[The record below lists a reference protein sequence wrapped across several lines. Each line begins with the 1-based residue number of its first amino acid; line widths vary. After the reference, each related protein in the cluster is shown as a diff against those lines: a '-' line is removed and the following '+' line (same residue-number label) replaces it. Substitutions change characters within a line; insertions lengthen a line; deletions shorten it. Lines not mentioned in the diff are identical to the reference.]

1 MPRRNS
7 SRTRAD
13 GNPSKNLFNAKDAVK
28 QLHQPH
34 SVEGRRRMPLYPKQ
48 SAWIG
53 RRPLSGALIPFLP
66 KAGRRHTIQLIAAAS
81 LLCFR
86 FSAAAQAA
94 LPDGFVYLS
103 DIDPGIIQDIRYYGS
118 HNFVGRRIDGYNAPE
133 CILTKQAALALSKV
147 QAALRADNLCL
158 IVWDCYRPARAVADF
173 LRWSKNPSEK
183 GLKAEFFPNTD
194 KASLFA
200 SGYIAARSAHSRGSA
215 VDLGLA
221 PKDASPAAFDPAASL
236 APCTAPKNKRFQDGA
251 LDMGTGYDCLDSS
264 ANIGNAKL
272 HHEAEKNRTRLS
284 KAMMAAGFKPYE
296 KEWWHFELR
305 NEPFRGRSFDFPV
318 EAKAR

>member
-1 MPRRNS
+1 MARF
-7 SRTRAD
+7 A
-13 GNPSKNLFNAKDAVK
+13 
-28 QLHQPH
+28 
-34 SVEGRRRMPLYPKQ
+34 KQ

-53 RRPLSGALIPFLP
+53 RRLLSAALIPFLP
-66 KAGRRHTIQLIAAAS
+66 KARRLYTIKLIVAAS
-81 LLCFR
+81 FLCFR
-86 FSAAAQAA
+86 FSATVQAG

-103 DIDPGIIQDIRYYGS
+103 DIDPGIIQDIRYYS
-118 HNFVGRRIDGYNAPE
+118 AHNFVGRRIDGYNAPE

-147 QAALRADNLCL
+147 QAALSEHNLSL
-158 IVWDCYRPARAVADF
+158 IVWDCYRPAKAVADF

-183 GLKAEFFPNTD
+183 GMKTEFFPHTE

-200 SGYIAARSAHSRGSA
+200 LGYIAAHSAHSRGSA

-221 PKDASPAAFDPAASL
+221 PKDASPVAFDPAAAL
-236 APCTAPKNKRFQDGA
+236 APCTAPKNERFQDGG
-251 LDMGTGYDCLDSS
+251 LDMGTGFDCLDSS

-272 HHEAEKNRTRLS
+272 QHEAQKNRARLR

-305 NEPFRGRSFDFPV
+305 NEPFRGKSFDFPV
-318 EAKAR
+318 DAKGR